1 MDPRRM
7 PWLPGYAAH
16 RVVILM
22 LILTALLAA
31 CGSGGPA
38 LTGTD
43 LQMTP
48 APDFTL
54 TDQHGK
60 PFQLS
65 SVQGKAV
72 ALAFIYT
79 NCPDICPLITQHL
92 KAAYQQ
98 LPADAQGKV
107 ALIAVTVDPEHDTPE
122 VLQEYSRKHQ
132 VADITNW
139 HALTSDRATLTPV
152 WRNYAINPLSPGKLG
167 DPSLGTGSTTPGPD
181 DIQSHTDA
189 IYIIDP
195 QGRERVLMHSDSDP
209 AAIANNLKALVG

>member
-1 MDPRRM
+1 
-7 PWLPGYAAH
+7 
-16 RVVILM
+16 M
-22 LILTALLAA
+22 LILTVLLAA
-31 CGSGGPA
+31 CGGSSGPA

-43 LQMTP
+43 LEMTP

-72 ALAFIYT
+72 AMAFIYT

-122 VLQEYSRKHQ
+122 VLREYSERHR
-132 VADITNW
+132 VADNSNW

-167 DPSLGTGSTTPGPD
+167 DPSLGTGTTTPGPD

-209 AAIANNLKALVG
+209 TAIADNLKALVG

>member
-1 MDPRRM
+1 
-7 PWLPGYAAH
+7 
-16 RVVILM
+16 M
-22 LILTALLAA
+22 LILTVLLAA
-31 CGSGGPA
+31 CGGGSGPA

-43 LQMTP
+43 LEMTP

-72 ALAFIYT
+72 AMAFIYT

-122 VLQEYSRKHQ
+122 VLREYSERHR
-132 VADITNW
+132 VADNANW
-139 HALTSDRATLTPV
+139 HALTGDRATLTPV
-152 WRNYAINPLSPGKLG
+152 WRSYAINPLSPGKLG
-167 DPSLGTGSTTPGPD
+167 DPSLGTGTTTPGPD

-209 AAIANNLKALVG
+209 AAIADNLKALVG

>member
-1 MDPRRM
+1 MT
-7 PWLPGYAAH
+7 LVLA
-16 RVVILM
+16 I
-22 LILTALLAA
+22 LLAT
-31 CGSGGPA
+31 CGGGGPT

-43 LQMTP
+43 LDQTP
-48 APDFTL
+48 APNFTL

-92 KAAYQQ
+92 NAAYQQ
-98 LPADAQGKV
+98 LPADIQNKV
-107 ALIAVTVDPEHDTPE
+107 ALVAVTVDPERDTPE
-122 VLQEYSRKHQ
+122 VLRKYSETHG
-132 VADITNW
+132 AGNNANW
-139 HALTSDRATLTPV
+139 HALTGDRATLTPV
-152 WRNYAINPLSPGKLG
+152 WQGYAINPLSPGKLG
-167 DPSLGTGSTTPGPD
+167 DPSLGSGSTTPGPD

-209 AAIANNLKALVG
+209 KAIADNLKALVG

>member
-1 MDPRRM
+1 MDLRRNR
-7 PWLPGYAAH
+7 WLRPGYASLST
-16 RVVILM
+16 VVLLVLAI
-22 LILTALLAA
+22 LLAA
-31 CGSGGPA
+31 CGGSGPA

-43 LQMTP
+43 LELTP

-65 SVQGKAV
+65 DVKGKAV

-107 ALIAVTVDPEHDTPE
+107 ALIAVTVDPERDTPE
-122 VLQEYSRKHQ
+122 VLRAYSEKQRL
-132 VADITNW
+132 ADNANW
-139 HALTSDRATLTPV
+139 HALTGDRATLTPI
-152 WRNYAINPLSPGKLG
+152 WRSYAINPLSPGKLG
-167 DPSLGTGSTTPGPD
+167 DPSLGTGTTTPGPD

-195 QGRERVLMHSDSDP
+195 EGRERVLMHSDSDP
-209 AAIANNLKALVG
+209 TAIADNLKALVG